1 MTNNKD
7 KANEDLQQQ
16 QILFSESDTVVVS
29 SNSQYKDKIA
39 GNSVTEQVVFTN
51 EDYLPLVLD
60 EHQADELDQTELSA
74 DDILSGVDKIQ
85 RGKRSWL
92 WRTILVLFVTLL
104 TIEMVGFFISGFEQ
118 SPIITSLYGI
128 LFASLTLVAGNAL
141 WHELIGL
148 KQFKRRQKMKKQA
161 TELLL
166 IESEQLTESTNQR
179 GKDFCENISESLPCD
194 LVFDCPKEQQVWHDA
209 LASDHS
215 SRELVQLYS
224 RVVLTKVDEKALN
237 EVAKFSTE
245 AVVLIALSPV
255 ALIDM
260 LIMLS
265 RNLRMINKIA
275 GLYGL
280 KLGYW
285 SRIKLIKQVFIN
297 LAYAGASELVA
308 DLGSDMLGAEL
319 MGKLSARFAQGLG
332 AGMLTARLGAKTME
346 LCRPIP
352 FEKKPKLSHVR
363 KKIAQ
368 QIKVLLSPKKS

>member
-7 KANEDLQQQ
+7 KSGAELQQQ
-16 QILFSESDTVVVS
+16 QILFSESDSVVTP
-29 SNSQYKDKIA
+29 SNRQYKDKQTIDKV
-39 GNSVTEQVVFTN
+39 SEQIVFTN
-51 EDYLPLVLD
+51 DDYLPLALD
-60 EHQADELDQTELSA
+60 EYEADELRQTEQSA
-74 DDILSGVDKIQ
+74 DDVLADVDKTS
-85 RGKRSWL
+85 RGKHSWL
-92 WRTILVLFVTLL
+92 WRTILVLFITLL
-104 TIEMVGFFISGFEQ
+104 TIEAVDFFISGFEQ
-118 SPIITSLYGI
+118 SPIITSLYGV
-128 LFASLTLVAGNAL
+128 LMASLILVSGNAL
-141 WHELIGL
+141 WHEIIGL

-161 TELLL
+161 SELLL
-166 IESEQLTESTNQR
+166 IENEQLTESSNQR
-179 GKDFCENISESLPCD
+179 GKDFCNNISESLPCD
-194 LVFDCPKEQQVWHDA
+194 LVFDCPAEQQVWHDA

-215 SRELVQLYS
+215 SSELVQLYS

-285 SRIKLIKQVFIN
+285 SRIKLIKQVFVN
-297 LAYAGASELVA
+297 MAYAGASELVA
-308 DLGSDMLGAEL
+308 DFGSDMLGAEL

-352 FEKKPKLSHVR
+352 FEKKPKLTHVR

-368 QIKVLLSPKKS
+368 QIKALVSPKN